1 MSLLLLGDSNVER
14 VWLNVR
20 NNRDLLRGALFVA
33 VKRFDQ
39 LHAGFQALHPSVSIK
54 HLLRLLWYNM
64 TFTFE
69 LQVGSSCMYVV
80 LCISID
86 YESCCHFVNLCIAS
100 WDNFRNGMRCDSLWL
115 THYWSLGV
123 IFC

>member
-39 LHAGFQALHPSVSIK
+39 LLAGFQALHPSVSIK
-54 HLLRLLWYNM
+54 HLLRC
-64 TFTFE
+64 F
-69 LQVGSSCMYVV
+69 G
-80 LCISID
+80 II
-86 YESCCHFVNLCIAS
+86 
-100 WDNFRNGMRCDSLWL
+100 
-115 THYWSLGV
+115 
-123 IFC
+123 